1 MFGGAEGE
9 EVGCPL
15 CAAAGVV
22 CSASSDSNRGRVE
35 TASAP
40 APTAR
45 RYDPCLDILP
55 PPAALLLPGFIVWIH
70 R

>member
-15 CAAAGVV
+15 CAAVGVV
-22 CSASSDSNRGRVE
+22 CSPVVATASSDSNRGRVE

-40 APTAR
+40 APTAWR
-45 RYDPCLDILP
+45 
-55 PPAALLLPGFIVWIH
+55 
-70 R
+70 